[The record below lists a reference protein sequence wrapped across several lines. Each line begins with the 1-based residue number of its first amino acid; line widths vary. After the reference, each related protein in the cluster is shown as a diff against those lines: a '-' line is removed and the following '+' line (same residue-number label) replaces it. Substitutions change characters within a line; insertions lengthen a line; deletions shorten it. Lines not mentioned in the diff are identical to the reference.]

1 MKKGDLIYIP
11 ADVTLMKFNVN
22 LDHINPD
29 QTYIGPAPF
38 KVCQLAKPMR
48 FLLMEDNLMDEKYLK
63 VLFDGSVW
71 HVRKNDIT
79 GEIS

>member
-22 LDHINPD
+22 LDHVNPD
-29 QTYIGPAPF
+29 QTCIGPAPF